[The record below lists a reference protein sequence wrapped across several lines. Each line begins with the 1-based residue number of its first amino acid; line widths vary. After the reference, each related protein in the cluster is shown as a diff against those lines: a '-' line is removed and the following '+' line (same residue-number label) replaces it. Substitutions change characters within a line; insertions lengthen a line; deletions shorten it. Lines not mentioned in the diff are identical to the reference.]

1 MSGKRVLLVEGK
13 QDKIFFDELIKD
25 CGLAELGI
33 DIEVYHPSELN
44 QTGSG
49 FDGLLKEI
57 SEQYSLIEKGEVLRL
72 GLIADADS
80 NFSEHHSKIV
90 EALRSNGF
98 QELEPSGLGEIAK
111 HSNANI
117 APVGLVIMPNHKD
130 AGALEDFFLA
140 TCNSDQQACLTSARS
155 SLAPHICGHNLSV
168 PKLSK
173 ATVFTWLAWQEKPT
187 SGYRHM
193 HKRLDANHDWM
204 KDLKFWLQR
213 VFS

>member
-1 MSGKRVLLVEGK
+1 MSGKRILLVEGR
-13 QDKIFFDELIKD
+13 QDKIFFEELIKD
-25 CGLAELGI
+25 CGLAGLGV
-33 DIEVYHPSELN
+33 DVEVYHPSELN

-80 NFSEHHSKIV
+80 NFNEHHSKV
-90 EALRSNGF
+90 VNTLRSNGF
-98 QELEPSGLGEIAK
+98 HELESTGLGEIAK
-111 HSNANI
+111 HSNVNI
-117 APVGLVIMPNHKD
+117 SPVGLVIMPNHKD

-140 TCNSDQQACLTSARS
+140 TCKGDQQACLSAARS
-155 SLAPHICGHNLSV
+155 SLTPHACGHNLNA
-168 PKLSK
+168 PKPSK

-193 HKRLDANHDWM
+193 HKQLDANHDWM
-204 KDLKFWLQR
+204 KDLKIWLQR